1 MKPVLYADSEMA
13 FTNNGVGALSD
24 AVSCYVD
31 TELNGIFELEMQYP
45 VKGIH
50 FSEIRQRS
58 IILAK
63 PDAVSKPQPFRV
75 YRISK
80 AMGGLVTVYARHAA
94 YDLMGHV
101 AAHFSATNVAAA
113 LQTMKARA
121 VPACPF
127 NFRTDKTTQATMTV
141 PVPTALWTLLG
152 GSEGSI
158 LDTYGG
164 EYEFDRWDVILHNKR
179 GQNRG
184 VSIRYGKNLTSLEQD
199 ENCANCYTGVYP
211 YWVSPEGTLVQLDEQ
226 VVNAVG
232 NFGYVKILPLDF
244 SQEWEEAPTAEQLRA
259 RAQRYI
265 RDNDIGVPTV
275 SWEVGFVQLEQ
286 TEEYKDKAML
296 EQIHLGDTVSVTFSQ
311 MGVNTSSRAVKTRYN
326 VLLDRYESVTLGSV
340 KANIA
345 DTVADNSKKILVESQ
360 KRISEDGKLSSE
372 LALQDGKIA
381 AKVEKVGGS
390 PESFGW
396 ELLVDSWTV
405 KSKGVDVFKITEDVA
420 EFTGKVVAK
429 SGKIGGFD
437 ILENYLS
444 YNGQTWGGKVYNGGY
459 FGDQGVQMG
468 TNFQVDMQGH
478 LYAEDATI
486 SGTIYAKG
494 GTFEGTVYAT
504 DGYFEGTVYAGKIQY
519 GGDAGTFSGAGITSR
534 TVTGSTISYGTITT
548 GNTSSGINAS
558 LANADYAYGC
568 VNGWTTVPAFH
579 AGSLD
584 TNDFTVEGHQIDRA
598 TIQYTNSSGGIS
610 TAKVL
615 IWS

>member
-1 MKPVLYADSEMA
+1 MKPILYTDSEMA
-13 FTNNGVGALSD
+13 FTNNGIGVLSD
-24 AVSCYVD
+24 AVSCYAE
-31 TELNGIFELEMQYP
+31 TELNGTFELEMQYP

-63 PDAVSKPQPFRV
+63 AAPGSRPQPFRV

-141 PVPTALWTLLG
+141 SVPTALWTLLG

-164 EYEFDRWDVILHNKR
+164 EYEFDRWDVVLHNKR

-211 YWVSPEGTLVQLDEQ
+211 YWVSPEGALVQLDEQ
-226 VVNAVG
+226 TVSAEG
-232 NFGYVKILPLDF
+232 NFGYVKIMPLDF
-244 SQEWEEAPTAEQLRA
+244 SQEWEEAPTAEQLRT
-259 RAQRYI
+259 RAKRYI
-265 RDNDIGVPTV
+265 KDNEIGVPAV
-275 SWEVGFVQLEQ
+275 SWEIGFVQLEQ
-286 TEEYKDKAML
+286 TEEYKDKALL
-296 EQIHLGDTVSVTFSQ
+296 EQIHLGDTVSVTFSK
-311 MGVNTSSRAVKTRYN
+311 MGINTSSRAVKTRYN

-345 DTVADNSKKILVESQ
+345 DTVADNNKKIYVESTQ
-360 KRISEDGKLSSE
+360 RKDEVRKLNAE
-372 LALQDGKIA
+372 LTVQSDKIE
-381 AKVEKVGGS
+381 AKVEKVGGN
-390 PESFGW
+390 PESFGY
-396 ELLVDSWTV
+396 ELLFNRWTV

-420 EFTGKVVAK
+420 EFTGKIIAK
-429 SGKIGGFD
+429 SGRIGGFD
-437 ILENYLS
+437 ILEDYLS
-444 YNGQTWGGKVYNGGY
+444 YNGQTWGGTVYNGGY
-459 FGDQGVQMG
+459 FGSQGIQMG
-468 TNFQVDMQGH
+468 TNFKVDMQGH

-486 SGTIYAKG
+486 R
-494 GTFEGTVYAT
+494 GTVYAT

-534 TVTGSTISYGTITT
+534 TVTWSTISYGTITT
-548 GNTSSGINAS
+548 GNTSSGINTS
-558 LANADYAYGC
+558 LGYGDYAND
-568 VNGWTTVPAFH
+568 VFNGNERAPYLYASTMITTNMSAS
-579 AGSLD
+579 SLKVGEFPLTRKSISFKD
-584 TNDFTVEGHQIDRA
+584 ADGTT
-598 TIQYTNSSGGIS
+598 QYIYYWGYQ
-610 TAKVL
+610 
-615 IWS
+615 